1 VGDSF
6 RDLVHAFRR
15 LRRSPAFTL
24 TAVMTLALGVGIN
37 AVAFSVVNGLLF
49 KGTMAR
55 GLPGIGRIVTTPGGD
70 EDGYASLAERARF
83 VDATR
88 GSLDVA
94 AEGRSSVAW
103 RQDGTTRTAWVL
115 FVSENYFA
123 MVQPPLVAGH
133 LRVRR
138 GEGGPPSVVIGERFW
153 RDALHAPALA
163 GLTLQLNQRHV
174 NVSGI
179 VRESFTGPAGIYSPD
194 VWLPL
199 DDLSLFSA
207 AASLQQR
214 DTRWLFLL
222 GRLLPGASTAQVR
235 EQLAVAA
242 ADMTRDWP
250 DTHRERGATF
260 WMLDQGNSELRDLR
274 TAAAVGMGVIGLVLV
289 LACFN
294 VTTLLLARAVEG
306 ERELGIHTALGAR
319 PGRLVRM
326 VVAEGLVLAALAG
339 VVAWFVARWTQSLV
353 GSFAMPIEMPQYV
366 DVAPDSTVGAFVAL
380 LILVSG
386 VVPGIWPAL
395 SATRVDVLRVLGSQ
409 GANSVAARP
418 SRLRAWLVGA
428 QVAGSTVFLAIAAL
442 LWQSHA
448 ALSLADPGF
457 DRDHLVTI
465 EADPAA
471 QGYDAARAEAYLRL
485 VQERVRAL
493 PGVRSVAAADR
504 VPFFIGFDRITL
516 VSPSARACEGDE
528 CRAYPTYA
536 VGPGYFATMGIAVTE
551 GRAFDS
557 SSAADSV
564 IVNEAFA
571 RTQWPD
577 GGAVG
582 RRLQVGQSGHT
593 VTVVGVAARSQTRG
607 LYRDDPVLYVPLSPD
622 DHARPL
628 TLVARTDGAPVA
640 LVRPLRDAALAV
652 DPDVTPT
659 VKTMAQR
666 AEVPLWPFRT
676 LSRMFTL
683 CGVLALLLTTVGL
696 ASVVTHAVAR
706 RTREFGV
713 RMSIGA
719 TRNDLIATVLRDVVR
734 RLAPGLVVGLVLAAG
749 LARLGQAALVG
760 VNGLHPATY
769 LAVALLESAIVLVA
783 CIAPALKAARVDPLV
798 ALRSP

>member
-1 VGDSF
+1 MGDSF
-6 RDLVHAFRR
+6 RDLMHALRR

-24 TAVMTLALGVGIN
+24 TAVMTLALGVGVN

-55 GLPGIGRIVTTPGGD
+55 GLPGIGRIATTPGGD
-70 EDGYASLAERARF
+70 EGGYASLAERERF
-83 VDATR
+83 VEATR
-88 GSLDVA
+88 GSLEVA
-94 AEGRSSVAW
+94 AEGRSSLAW
-103 RQDGTTRTAWVL
+103 RHDGTTETAWVL
-115 FVSENYFA
+115 FISDNYFA
-123 MVQPPLVAGH
+123 MVQPPLMAGH
-133 LRVRR
+133 LRVER

-153 RDALHAPALA
+153 RDALHSPALA
-163 GLTLQLNQRHV
+163 GLTLQLNKREV
-174 NVSGI
+174 NVSGV
-179 VRESFTGPAGIYSPD
+179 VRETFTGPAGIYSPD

-222 GRLLPGASTAQVR
+222 GRLLPGVSTAQVR
-235 EQLAVAA
+235 EQLVVAA

-260 WMLDQGNSELRDLR
+260 WMLDQGNSEVRGLR
-274 TAAAVGMGVIGLVLV
+274 TAAIVGMGIIGMVLV

-294 VTTLLLARAVEG
+294 VATLLLARAAEG
-306 ERELGIHTALGAR
+306 ERELGIHTALGAK

-326 VVAEGLVLAALAG
+326 VVAEGMVLAALSG
-339 VVAWFVARWTQSLV
+339 VVALIVARWTQSLV
-353 GSFAMPIEMPQYV
+353 GSFAMPIDEPQYV
-366 DVAPDSTVGAFVAL
+366 DVMPDATVGVFVAL
-380 LILVSG
+380 LILVAG
-386 VVPGIWPAL
+386 VVPGIWPAI

-409 GANSVAARP
+409 GANAVAARP

-428 QVAGSTVFLAIAAL
+428 QVAGSTVFLAMAAL
-442 LWQSHA
+442 LSQSHA
-448 ALSLADPGF
+448 NLSLVDLGF

-465 EADPAA
+465 DADPASH
-471 QGYDAARAEAYLRL
+471 GYDATRTEEYLRL
-485 VQERVRAL
+485 VQERFSAL
-493 PGVRSVAAADR
+493 PGVRSVAVADR
-504 VPFFIGFDRITL
+504 VPFFIGFDRTTQI
-516 VSPSARACEGDE
+516 SPSPGTCEAGACQ
-528 CRAYPTYA
+528 AYPTYA
-536 VGPGYFATMGIAVTE
+536 VGPGYFSTMGITLTE

-571 RTQWPD
+571 RKQWPD

-582 RRLQVGQSGHT
+582 RRLYVGRSGST
-593 VTVVGVAARSQTRG
+593 VTVVGVTARSHTRG
-607 LYRDDPVLYVPLSPD
+607 LDRDEPVLYVPLSPD
-622 DHARPL
+622 DHIRPL
-628 TLVARTDGAPVA
+628 TLVARTDGAPAA
-640 LVRPLRDAALAV
+640 LVRPLREAALAI

-659 VKTMAQR
+659 VRTMAER

-676 LSRMFTL
+676 LSRMFTM
-683 CGVLALLLTTVGL
+683 CGILALVLTTVGL

-719 TRNDLIATVLRDVVR
+719 TRNDLIADVLRGVVR
-734 RLAPGLVVGLVLAAG
+734 LLAPGLVVGLMLAAG
-749 LARLGQAALVG
+749 LARLGQAVLVG
-760 VNGLHPATY
+760 VNVLDPAAY
-769 LAVALLESAIVLVA
+769 LAVALLECAIVLVA

-798 ALRSP
+798 ALRSE